1 MRRGYPYGFMIF
13 LILLLVIAFL
23 TVREVVQFLPLI
35 SMMREVQIQ
44 NRLRVRHSRGT
55 AVRT

>member
-35 SMMREVQIQ
+35 AMMREVQIQ